1 MQCCLE
7 PLRQYCIG
15 FSAVKCCPN
24 SIKTTLHWIFSN
36 TMLSGAF
43 QATLHRVLTCP
54 MLSGASQTA
63 LHIYIY
69 IYIYIY
75 LYIYIYTLEKM
86 LKLITISSQFE
97 TRIFFTIE
105 SQAEDVDNKVCY
117 LLFIY

>member
-54 MLSGASQTA
+54 MLSGASQ
-63 LHIYIY
+63 HYIY
-69 IYIYIY
+69 IYI
-75 LYIYIYTLEKM
+75 YIYIYTLEKM

-117 LLFIY
+117 LLFTY